1 MYPTLIGEG
10 DWALPSY
17 FAMLMLGFFL
27 AVWLLRYQ
35 ADKKGMDRRQIVDL
49 SIFLLI
55 AGVVG
60 ARLFHVLFDGYFND
74 YINLCLDPSALGKA
88 LPSGLECT
96 ADDVCRAAQDTGQD
110 IGELCNRST
119 GLCEPAQDC
128 FRALKFWSGGLTYY
142 GGFLFSLVVAIVFT
156 RRWKWSF
163 LDFADMAAPTVAV
176 ALAFGRVG
184 CFLSGCCF
192 GEVCD
197 LPWAVRFPAGSAAWR
212 AQRELDPGALTEQ
225 FNALGR
231 TEWLSLPVHPTQL
244 YEAGAMFAVFA
255 LLWFGLRTRKKFEGQ
270 VIAWLLIFYGL
281 VRFTVEFWRADQRG
295 GIGIFSTSQWISFPL
310 VGLGVFLLYWG
321 AKRARNLPAGTLSE
335 AGDPADS
342 DAVTPDQDR

>member
-17 FAMLMLGFFL
+17 FAMLMLGFFI

-35 ADKKGMDRRQIVDL
+35 GDQRNLDRRQIVDL

-55 AGVVG
+55 AGVAG
-60 ARLFHVLFDGYFND
+60 ARLFHVLFDGYLYD
-74 YINLCLDPSALGKA
+74 YIHLCTDPTLLGKA
-88 LPSGLECT
+88 LPSGLPCT
-96 ADDVCRAAQDTGQD
+96 SSDVCLAAQNTGQD
-110 IGELCNRST
+110 IGELCNEAS
-119 GLCEPAQDC
+119 GLCEPSQDC

-142 GGFLFSLVVAIVFT
+142 GGFLFALVVAVVFT

-212 AQRELDPGALTEQ
+212 AHRDTDPSALTQQ
-225 FNALGR
+225 FDAMGR

-255 LLWFGLRTRKKFEGQ
+255 LLWFGLRTRRKFEGQ

-281 VRFTVEFWRADQRG
+281 VRFTIEFWRADQRG
-295 GIGIFSTSQWISFPL
+295 GVAMFSTSQWISFPL
-310 VGLGVFLLYWG
+310 VGLGVFLLIWG
-321 AKRARNLPAGTLSE
+321 AKRAQRLQSAPV
-335 AGDPADS
+335 ADTSAPQSS
-342 DAVTPDQDR
+342 DEEE